1 MERPIRILL
10 VEDLQAD
17 AEFVI
22 RALLRA
28 GLTISTERVEDEPG
42 LLEALGRFAPDIVLS
57 DFTLPEFD
65 GVSALDAVRRE
76 MPRVPFVFVSGTIG
90 EDRAIEALKRGATDY
105 VLKTNLSRLAPAVL
119 RALSEARMEAARHDA
134 EERLRTNEQRL
145 RDIIET
151 SQDWIWELDR
161 DGRFTFS
168 SGASQSILGY
178 SSEDII
184 GSSFADLLHPD
195 DSWRT
200 HEMLPRLL
208 EGEKSISGV
217 TARWLRRDGTHRW
230 LERSAIVLTDAAGAL
245 TGYRGTEHDLTQR
258 LDHEAR
264 IARLNRIHT
273 LLSSV
278 NATVARATDRAR
290 LLQDVCRLA
299 VERGGYLRA
308 IIALVNP
315 GTPTVRPV
323 AWNSVLA
330 DPLRTL
336 GFPLATASSDGISLM
351 AAALSSRRAAVCND
365 LHADGPTAIR
375 HRAELYKLG
384 VRAVA
389 VLPMVVDNEVIG
401 TLSFES
407 REPDVFDTEEL
418 GLLVDVAAEVGFS
431 LQYFQKED
439 AVHFL
444 SWFDSLTQLAKR
456 DLFCERLAAVLS
468 SRGKD
473 SIAAVLV
480 VDIERIGFVNDTLGR
495 EAGDQLLRMAAQRL
509 KTRLGNPDR
518 LAHFGAGVFAVAFS
532 DLDAASADLNSV
544 RDQVREVFN
553 DPFPLDDREI
563 DLSVRT
569 GLAHFP
575 KDGEDA
581 TSLVQNA
588 EAALRRAKETGC
600 DDFDYTVTINSQLA
614 ERLLIGQKLNRALEA
629 EQFVLYYQPLVDI
642 ERGRVVSAEAL
653 LRWQDPDRGLVL
665 PDQFIGLLEQ
675 SGQIA
680 EVGQWVFEQVARD
693 ALRLQRAGIDNLR
706 MAVNISPLQLRRA
719 DFVERIVETVVER
732 DSGDTGLEIEITESM
747 LMEDLEA
754 SIEKL
759 VRLRTA
765 GVRVSIDDFGT
776 GYSSL
781 ALLARLPIDCLK
793 IDRSF
798 ISRVAEDPA
807 SMTVVSTIIGLA
819 RSFRL
824 SAVAEGVETAEQL
837 KLLRLMKCDLAQGY
851 LFGRPMPIDELQAQ
865 IAGGMVEA
873 RARGQT

>member
-1 MERPIRILL
+1 MERAIRVLL

-17 AEFVI
+17 AEFVT

-28 GLTISTERVEDEPG
+28 GMNITTERVETETG
-42 LLEALGRFAPDIVLS
+42 LCEALDRFDPDIVLS
-57 DFTLPEFD
+57 DFSLPEFD
-65 GVSALDAVRRE
+65 GVSALDIVRRE
-76 MPRVPFVFVSGTIG
+76 RPRVPFVFVSGTIG

-105 VLKTNLSRLAPAVL
+105 VLKSNLSRLAPAVS
-119 RALSEARMEAARHDA
+119 RALAEAEVEAARRDA
-134 EERLRTNEQRL
+134 EERLRANEQRL
-145 RDIIET
+145 RDIIDT

-161 DGRFTFS
+161 EGRFTFS

-178 SSEDII
+178 AANEIL
-184 GSSFADLLHPD
+184 GRTFYELLHPD
-195 DSWRT
+195 DSWRMP
-200 HEMLPRLL
+200 EMLPRL
-208 EGEKSISGV
+208 EAGEKSVSSV
-217 TARWLRRDGTHRW
+217 TARWRHHDGTHRW
-230 LERSAIVLTDAAGAL
+230 LERSAIVLTDEAGAL
-245 TGYRGTEHDLTQR
+245 CGYRGTERDLTQR

-278 NATVARATDRAR
+278 NATVARATERAT

-299 VERGGYLRA
+299 VERGGYIRA
-308 IIALVNP
+308 IIALLNP

-323 AWNSVLA
+323 AWNSVLV

-336 GFPLATASSDGISLM
+336 GYPIAGPGSDGISLT
-351 AAALSSRRAAVCND
+351 AAALSVQRAAVCND
-365 LHADGPTAIR
+365 LQHDGPTAIR
-375 HRAELYKLG
+375 HRSELYKLG

-389 VLPMVVDNEVIG
+389 VLPMIVDNAVIG
-401 TLSFES
+401 TISFES
-407 REPDVFDTEEL
+407 REPDVFDTEEI
-418 GLLVDVAAEVGFS
+418 GLLVDVAADIAFS

-444 SWFDSLTQLAKR
+444 SWFDSLTHLAKR
-456 DLFCERLAAVLS
+456 ELFCERLGRVLS
-468 SRGKD
+468 SRAND
-473 SIAAVLV
+473 SVAAVLI

-518 LAHFGAGVFAVAFS
+518 LAHFGAGVFAIAFS
-532 DLDAASADLNSV
+532 ELDATSAELDRA

-563 DLSVRT
+563 DLSVHT

-581 TSLVQNA
+581 TTLVQNA
-588 EAALRRAKETGC
+588 EAALRRAKETGTE
-600 DDFDYTVTINSQLA
+600 DFAYTVTINSQLA
-614 ERLLIGQKLNRALEA
+614 ERLLIGQKLNRALDA
-629 EQFVLYYQPLVDI
+629 QQFVLHYQPLINI
-642 ERGRVVSAEAL
+642 EHGRIVGAEAL
-653 LRWQDPDRGLVL
+653 LRWQDPDRGLI
-665 PDQFIGLLEQ
+665 PPSQFIPLLEQ
-675 SGQIA
+675 SGQIVD
-680 EVGQWVFEQVARD
+680 VGQWVFEQVTRD
-693 ALRLQRAGIDNLR
+693 SLRLHQAGIDNLR
-706 MAVNISPLQLRRA
+706 MAVNISPLQLRRS
-719 DFVERIVETVVER
+719 DFVERIVETVLER
-732 DSGDTGLEIEITESM
+732 EGGDTGLEIELTESM
-747 LMEDLEA
+747 LLQDLEA

-759 VRLRTA
+759 NLLRHA
-765 GVRVSIDDFGT
+765 GIRVSIDDFGT

-798 ISRVAEDPA
+798 INRLAEDPA
-807 SMTVVSTIIGLA
+807 SMTVISTIIGLA

-824 SAVAEGVETAEQL
+824 SAVAEGVETEEQL

-851 LFGRPMPIDELQAQ
+851 LFGHPMSIEELQVQ
-865 IAGGMVEA
+865 VV
-873 RARGQT
+873 RGVNAVSFGRP